1 MRRLLSGLMLV
12 MAVSGILNGQ
22 AKEELER
29 QKHRAMEEIQ
39 LARELMERTA
49 EKRSSSLQ
57 QLRILQRGI
66 NSRSALISTLEQ
78 EVALLDGE
86 IGSVQDR
93 ISELTREN
101 ERNREEYKRMVYFAY
116 RNHTSYEKLM
126 YILAGESISQ
136 SYQRYK
142 YLKYLSD
149 YRVRKTEEIQELL
162 EQLDQKKEELA
173 GLKEAKLVLLE
184 EKEKE
189 QSKLVSQRTQRAS
202 MVDELNREEARL
214 KREIAEK
221 ERVARELETRIREV
235 IEEEARRKNA
245 SGASG
250 ELTSEQML
258 VGSNFRQN
266 KGRLPWPV
274 DRHIV
279 TMGFGKNEF
288 PGLRGSTIN
297 NMGIDIHS
305 IEGTEVKAVFEGEVT
320 KVFPILGANY
330 TVLIRHGE
338 YLSVYQNLVNVRV
351 KGGDRVRSGQL
362 IGEAFTDER
371 NNISQIHFEVYHER
385 SVLDPEEWLRK

>member
-22 AKEELER
+22 EKEELER

-57 QLRILQRGI
+57 QLRILQLGI

-162 EQLDQKKEELA
+162 EQLDQKKE
-173 GLKEAKLVLLE
+173 
-184 EKEKE
+184 
-189 QSKLVSQRTQRAS
+189 
-202 MVDELNREEARL
+202 
-214 KREIAEK
+214 
-221 ERVARELETRIREV
+221 
-235 IEEEARRKNA
+235 
-245 SGASG
+245 
-250 ELTSEQML
+250 
-258 VGSNFRQN
+258 
-266 KGRLPWPV
+266 
-274 DRHIV
+274 
-279 TMGFGKNEF
+279 
-288 PGLRGSTIN
+288 
-297 NMGIDIHS
+297 
-305 IEGTEVKAVFEGEVT
+305 
-320 KVFPILGANY
+320 
-330 TVLIRHGE
+330 
-338 YLSVYQNLVNVRV
+338 
-351 KGGDRVRSGQL
+351 
-362 IGEAFTDER
+362 
-371 NNISQIHFEVYHER
+371 
-385 SVLDPEEWLRK
+385 